1 MRVCPALAVIRV
13 LSSNR
18 RRASVVFTGRSC
30 VRVSVGYLA
39 GAVRDSGSG
48 AVIIAIIRGVRDSP
62 TRGLVGW
69 RGVGSVFIE

>member
-30 VRVSVGYLA
+30 DRVSVGYLA

-48 AVIIAIIRGVRDSP
+48 AVIIAIIRGDRDSP
-62 TRGLVGW
+62 TGGLVGW